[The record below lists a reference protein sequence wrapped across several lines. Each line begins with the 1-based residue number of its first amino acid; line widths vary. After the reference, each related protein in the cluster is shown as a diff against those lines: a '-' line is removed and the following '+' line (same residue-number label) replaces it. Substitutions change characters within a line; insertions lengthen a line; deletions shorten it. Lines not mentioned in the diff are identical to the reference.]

1 MTALSI
7 TTFTS
12 ERFVTRLV
20 RACFYESP
28 RRQRAQQRIEEN
40 RRGVKSANDMN
51 ANDIRG
57 DLGNNEQSVDPVSI
71 KPISTDGWK

>member
-40 RRGVKSANDMN
+40 RRGVKSL
-51 ANDIRG
+51 DIELFYEV
-57 DLGNNEQSVDPVSI
+57 DIVIEQDV
-71 KPISTDGWK
+71 GWK